1 MQTNT
6 DTVPRFPPA
15 AHAPCALARDDLRA
29 TRSEAAAG
37 VAAGDRAPS
46 GERVGERPSPK
57 KGRSQMTAIL
67 QTTRRRENGD
77 SPA

>member
-6 DTVPRFPPA
+6 DTVPRYPPA

-37 VAAGDRAPS
+37 VAAEDRAPS
-46 GERVGERPSPK
+46 G
-57 KGRSQMTAIL
+57 
-67 QTTRRRENGD
+67 
-77 SPA
+77 